1 MHKSYR
7 CLPVNVRVN
16 HMNQK
21 TFAFSFRTSINALTA
36 MLATFMLLTFR
47 F

>member
-7 CLPVNVRVN
+7 GLPLHVRVN

-21 TFAFSFRTSINALTA
+21 TFAFSFRRSIKALTA